1 MNIKNVKELAQI
13 IRQTRKDQKLTQA
26 QLAAASGVGVR
37 FIVDLENGKETC
49 QIAKTIRIIK
59 MLGLDIEISSN

>member
-13 IRQTRKDQKLTQA
+13 IRQTRKKQKLTQA
-26 QLAAASGVGVR
+26 QLAAASGVGIR

-49 QIAKTIRIIK
+49 QIAKTIRIVK

>member
-1 MNIKNVKELAQI
+1 MNIKNVKGLAQI
-13 IRQTRKDQKLTQA
+13 IRQTRKKQKLTQA

>member
-1 MNIKNVKELAQI
+1 MNIKNVKELAQLI
-13 IRQTRKDQKLTQA
+13 KQTRKEQKLTQA

>member
-1 MNIKNVKELAQI
+1 MNIKNVVELAQI
-13 IRQTRKDQKLTQA
+13 IKQTRKEQKLTQA

-49 QIAKTIRIIK
+49 QIAKTIRIVK

>member
-13 IRQTRKDQKLTQA
+13 IRQTRKKQKLTQA

-59 MLGLDIEISSN
+59 MLGLDVEISST

>member
-1 MNIKNVKELAQI
+1 MNVKNVKELAKI
-13 IRQTRKDQKLTQA
+13 IRQTRKEQKLTQA

-49 QIAKTIRIIK
+49 QIAKTIRIVK
-59 MLGLDIEISSN
+59 MLGLNIEISSN

>member
-13 IRQTRKDQKLTQA
+13 IRQTRKKQKLTQA

-59 MLGLDIEISSN
+59 MLGLDIEISLT

>member
-1 MNIKNVKELAQI
+1 MNIKNVKGLAQI
-13 IRQTRKDQKLTQA
+13 IRQTRKKQKLTQA

-49 QIAKTIRIIK
+49 QIAKTIRIVK

>member
-13 IRQTRKDQKLTQA
+13 IRQTRKKQKLTQA
-26 QLAAASGVGVR
+26 QLAAASGVGIR

-49 QIAKTIRIIK
+49 QIAKTIRTVK

>member
-13 IRQTRKDQKLTQA
+13 IRQTRKEQKLTQA

>member
-1 MNIKNVKELAQI
+1 MNVKNVKELAQI
-13 IRQTRKDQKLTQA
+13 IRQTRKEQKLTQA

-49 QIAKTIRIIK
+49 QIAKTIRIVK
-59 MLGLDIEISSN
+59 MLGLNIKISAD

>member
-13 IRQTRKDQKLTQA
+13 IRQTRKKQKLTQA
-26 QLAAASGVGVR
+26 QLAAASGVGIR

-49 QIAKTIRIIK
+49 QIAKTIRIVK
-59 MLGLDIEISSN
+59 MLGLNIEIS

>member
-13 IRQTRKDQKLTQA
+13 IKQTRKKQKLTQA

-49 QIAKTIRIIK
+49 QIAKTIRVIK
-59 MLGLDIEISSN
+59 MLGLNIEISSN